1 MTDEKTLRV
10 PDYLEHILQ
19 AMTQIETYTEGIDQA
34 AFARSP
40 LLQDAVVRNIEII
53 GEAANNILS
62 LDSTFDKNHPDL
74 ELRAA
79 YAMRNALSHGYFTV
93 NPVVVWGTVQH
104 DIPTLK
110 KQVVDA
116 LRDSTPPLN
125 NGRKLTT

>member
-1 MTDEKTLRV
+1 MTDKKTLRV
-10 PDYLEHILQ
+10 SDYLEHILQ
-19 AMTQIETYTEGIDQA
+19 AITQIETYTQGVDQA
-34 AFARSP
+34 AFVRSP

-53 GEAANNILS
+53 GEAANKILS
-62 LDSTFDKNHPDL
+62 VDSAFEKNHPDL

-93 NPVVVWGTVQH
+93 NPVVVWGTAQN

-116 LRDSTPPLN
+116 LRDCTSPPTN
-125 NGRKLTT
+125 DRKLTP